1 MTARPQ
7 NIGGLKSLLHRD
19 IKEPI
24 NVNAVQKPIVSE
36 GTETLQRQSTN
47 RFKDRRFELERK
59 VECMSVHWH
68 RHW

>member
-1 MTARPQ
+1 MTACPQ
-7 NIGGLKSLLHRD
+7 DIGGLKSLLHGD

-24 NVNAVQKPIVSE
+24 NAVQKPIVSE
-36 GTETLQRQSTN
+36 GIETLQRQSTN